1 MRDWRDRLLARA
13 VPPRLAARM
22 KGETPVAPDRL
33 SSEDRPRP
41 TGDRADSAAAGGS
54 LDAAGAAAPAQL
66 EIDPDELEA
75 HADRAAA
82 MLRSMGSKRRL
93 LVLCNLVHG
102 EKSVGELQRIIGL
115 SQSALSQHLAVL
127 RRMKLVQVRRSAQ
140 TIYYRL
146 AGREVTAILA
156 TLYGIYCAP
165 DGGACGVDA
174 ADV

>member
-1 MRDWRDRLLARA
+1 
-13 VPPRLAARM
+13 M
-22 KGETPVAPDRL
+22 KEETPVAPDRV
-33 SSEDRPRP
+33 SSEDTPCR
-41 TGDRADSAAAGGS
+41 TGDRAD
-54 LDAAGAAAPAQL
+54 AAGAAGSPGATALARP
-66 EIDPDELEA
+66 EIDPNELEA

-102 EKSVGELQRIIGL
+102 ERSVGELQRIIGL

-127 RRMKLVQVRRSAQ
+127 RRMRLVQVRRSAQ

-146 AGREVTAILA
+146 SGREVAAILE
-156 TLYGIYCAP
+156 TLYELYCAP

-174 ADV
+174 SDI

>member
-1 MRDWRDRLLARA
+1 MRDRRDRVLARA
-13 VPPRLAARM
+13 LAPKIAARM
-22 KGETPVAPDRL
+22 NRETPVAPDRL
-33 SSEDRPRP
+33 SLGDTPRP
-41 TGDRADSAAAGGS
+41 TSDRSVAAT
-54 LDAAGAAAPAQL
+54 APVRP
-66 EIDPDELEA
+66 EIDPNELEA

-127 RRMKLVQVRRSAQ
+127 RRMRLVQVRRSAQ

-146 AGREVTAILA
+146 AGREVAAILT

-174 ADV
+174 PDV

>member
-1 MRDWRDRLLARA
+1 
-13 VPPRLAARM
+13 M
-22 KGETPVAPDRL
+22 KEETPVAPDRV
-33 SSEDRPRP
+33 SSEDTPRR
-41 TGDRADSAAAGGS
+41 TGDRAD
-54 LDAAGAAAPAQL
+54 AAGAGESPGATALARP
-66 EIDPDELEA
+66 EIDPNELEA

-102 EKSVGELQRIIGL
+102 ERSVGELQRIIGL

-127 RRMKLVQVRRSAQ
+127 RRMRLVQVRRSAQ

-146 AGREVTAILA
+146 SGREVAAILE
-156 TLYGIYCAP
+156 TLYELYCAP

-174 ADV
+174 SDI

>member
-1 MRDWRDRLLARA
+1 
-13 VPPRLAARM
+13 M
-22 KGETPVAPDRL
+22 KMETPVAPDRF
-33 SSEDRPRP
+33 SSEDTPRR
-41 TGDRADSAAAGGS
+41 TGDRADAARAGRSSG
-54 LDAAGAAAPAQL
+54 AAGATTPARP

-75 HADRAAA
+75 HVDRAAA

-146 AGREVTAILA
+146 AGREVAAILA

-174 ADV
+174 PDV